1 MTLNDVNLLGK
12 KILLGIVI
20 SLIPLII
27 TVGGLTL
34 IRKILTDQPVQTK
47 VSHVNLSAQKS

>member
-20 SLIPLII
+20 SIIPLTI

-34 IRKILTDQPVQTK
+34 IRKLFTDEAAKIQISNTHPQ
-47 VSHVNLSAQKS
+47 NQQK

>member
-1 MTLNDVNLLGK
+1 MTLNDVTLLGK

-34 IRKILTDQPVQTK
+34 IKKIFTDQPVKT
-47 VSHVNLSAQKS
+47 SISNPSTQKL

>member
-27 TVGGLTL
+27 TVGGLIL
-34 IRKILTDQPVQTK
+34 IRSLFTERDAQTQ
-47 VSHVNLSAQKS
+47 VTHTNLQNPQK

>member
-20 SLIPLII
+20 SIIPLII

-34 IRKILTDQPVQTK
+34 IRTLFTDQGTK
-47 VSHVNLSAQKS
+47 TQISNTNLQNQQK

>member
-1 MTLNDVNLLGK
+1 MNDVNLLGK

-34 IRKILTDQPVQTK
+34 IRKLFTEQDAKTQISNTNHQTQ
-47 VSHVNLSAQKS
+47 QK

>member
-34 IRKILTDQPVQTK
+34 IRKIFNDQPVKNQIS
-47 VSHVNLSAQKS
+47 VSTPSTQKP

>member
-34 IRKILTDQPVQTK
+34 IRKIFTNQPVKTQ
-47 VSHVNLSAQKS
+47 VSNVNLSTQKP

>member
-34 IRKILTDQPVQTK
+34 IRKIFNDQPVKNQIS
-47 VSHVNLSAQKS
+47 VSTPSTQNP

>member
-27 TVGGLTL
+27 TVGGLVL
-34 IRKILTDQPVQTK
+34 IRKVFSDQPVQAK
-47 VSHVNLSAQKS
+47 VTNVNPSAQKP

>member
-34 IRKILTDQPVQTK
+34 IKKIFTDQPVQTK
-47 VSHVNLSAQKS
+47 VSNSTPTAQKP